1 MQIDTWETKIKN
13 ILNKY
18 YAPLQNVGSY
28 VLISAP
34 ILFYFFCIFI
44 FSVNVPFWD
53 DYDSLKQHMDFL
65 STSDTQERISIL
77 FKQHNEHR
85 IVFNKTVFVLYDFLF
100 QEINFKFLPLIGNSA
115 LLILFL
121 FFYKSF
127 VSAKNKPVLLIPIA
141 WTLFQ
146 LANWRNM
153 TWTLASLS
161 NLYVLCFAGIS
172 FYFLSI
178 ERASRFYLGFL
189 FAIFAVFTQGSGMG
203 IFPIIWCFLLVTKKY
218 KESILWLAG
227 FIIIATIYFIGYEKP
242 INHPSIWAALS
253 NQTQLW
259 GYFFL
264 FLGGFV
270 FFSKSCALA
279 LGFCFFIFFIFLTI
293 RKYYL
298 EKPSLYLFIVFL
310 ILVSAIASL
319 TRSGYGMDQALV
331 PRYKIISILLTISF
345 YIVVAD
351 RFYIYRRKVKTFLF
365 SSILFSMIFYS
376 FSFEIGLESLTFHR
390 FQMIKGIIEWS
401 KSKKGLSYPQPDA
414 ASETLSLAMKKGIF
428 HMSANHE

>member
-1 MQIDTWETKIKN
+1 VTKNYQNIET
-13 ILNKY
+13 LNKTSWKR
-18 YAPLQNVGSY
+18 VCDF
-28 VLISAP
+28 VLIGAP
-34 ILFYFFCIFI
+34 ILFYYFCIFI
-44 FSVNVPFWD
+44 FAVNIPFWD
-53 DYDSLKQHMDFL
+53 DYDSLRQHIAI
-65 STSDTQERISIL
+65 SSSDSLQERISIL
-77 FKQHNEHR
+77 FSQHNEHR
-85 IVFNKTVFVLYDFLF
+85 IAFNRIVFVLYDFLF

-127 VSAKNKPVLLIPIA
+127 SSAKDKPILLVPIA

-146 LANWRNM
+146 LENWRNM

-172 FYFLSI
+172 FYFLSMEKI
-178 ERASRFYLGFL
+178 SRFYLGVL
-189 FAIFAVFTQGSGMG
+189 FAIFAVFTQGSGIG
-203 IFPIIWCFLLVTKKY
+203 VFPIFWCFLLAVKKY
-218 KESILWLAG
+218 KESFYWLAV
-227 FIIIATIYFIGYEKP
+227 FIIIASIYFIGYEKP
-242 INHPSIWAALS
+242 INHPSIWTALS

-264 FLGGFV
+264 FLGGAL
-270 FFSKSCALA
+270 FFSKNCALI
-279 LGFCFFIFFIFLTI
+279 LGFCFFAFFIFLTI

-298 EKPSLYLFIVFL
+298 EKPSLYLFISFL
-310 ILVSAIASL
+310 ILVSAIAAL

-351 RFYIYRRKVKTFLF
+351 WFYTYKSRVKPFLV

-376 FSFEIGLESLTFHR
+376 FSFQIGLESLTFHR
-390 FQMIKGIIEWS
+390 FQMITGIIEWP
-401 KSKKGLSYPQPDA
+401 KSNKGLSYPQPDD
-414 ASETLSLAMKKGIF
+414 ASETLSLAVKKGVF
-428 HMSANHE
+428 RLRNYHK